1 MYNNAYSEL
10 NITKAAYETIAAIEK
25 ELSDAF
31 SAIEE
36 NESINEAKVLAAF
49 HKNKVAAHY
58 FNPTTGYGYDDL
70 GRDNLDKVF
79 ADIFGTEAAVVS
91 PQIVSGTHAIFAVLN
106 GILRN
111 GDCMLSLSGRP
122 YDTLV
127 DAIGINSN
135 PECSLREKGVS
146 YEQIDLK
153 PNGSFD
159 SDEIAKK
166 VSELKPRVAY
176 VQRSRGYAWRDAI
189 LPKNMEPIFSI
200 VKQLS
205 PGTVIVVDNCYGEFT
220 GIYEPCDFGADV
232 IVGSLIKNPG
242 GGLAPT
248 GGYFAGTRKCVDRI
262 ASSLTVPGIGRECGS
277 YFGSYLPYYQGIFN
291 APHVVAQSLKTSVL
305 FAKLFERLNLPTM
318 PSSSAER
325 SDIVQA
331 LRFKTKEELIKFC
344 ECIQAVSPVDGHVVP
359 EPWAMP
365 GYNDEVIMAAGTFIQ
380 GASIELSADAPIHE
394 PYTGYIQG
402 SLSYAHGR
410 IAAMRVLSMLN
421 EK

>member
-1 MYNNAYSEL
+1 MYNKAYAEL
-10 NITKAAYETIAAIEK
+10 NITKEAYETIAAIEK

-31 SAIEE
+31 SAIEDTE
-36 NESINEAKVLAAF
+36 CINEAKVLAAF

-58 FNPTTGYGYDDL
+58 FNPTTGYGYADL
-70 GRDNLDKVF
+70 GRDNLDRVF
-79 ADIFGTEAAVVS
+79 ADVFRTEAAVVS

-111 GDCMLSLSGRP
+111 GDCMLALSGRP

-127 DAIGINSN
+127 DAIGINNN
-135 PECSLREKGVS
+135 PACSLKERGVS
-146 YEQIDLK
+146 YEQINLK
-153 PNGSFD
+153 SDGSFD
-159 SDEIAKK
+159 DSEIAKK
-166 VSELKPRVAY
+166 VSVLKPRVAY

-189 LPKNMEPIFSI
+189 LPKDMEPIFCI

-205 PGTVIVVDNCYGEFT
+205 PDTVIVVDNCYGEFT
-220 GIYEPCDFGADV
+220 GTQEPCDFGAD
-232 IVGSLIKNPG
+232 IIAGSLIKNPG

-248 GGYFAGTRKCVDRI
+248 GGYFAGTKKYVDRI
-262 ASSLTVPGIGRECGS
+262 AGSLTVPGIGRECGS

-305 FAKLFERLNLPTM
+305 FAKLFEYSGLPTM
-318 PSSSAER
+318 PASNAER

-331 LRFKTKEELIKFC
+331 LRFKTKDELIEFC
-344 ECIQAVSPVDGHVVP
+344 KCIQAVSPVDGHFVP